1 MQIRA
6 GEVEKGMFLL
16 VKGGAYLVVEREF
29 VNPGK
34 GSSFVRLKLKHLT
47 NGSTLQE
54 TQKTQ
59 DQMETADVSD
69 RRSQFLYKDDNAQE
83 AYFMDNDS
91 YEQFSVPYDSIGDKL
106 FFLFDGETYP
116 VVFLK
121 ESAVDIKLPPK
132 MDIEVIEAEDAVK
145 GDTVST
151 VMKNA
156 VVVGGL
162 KVRVPAFIK
171 VGDKL
176 RINTDSQEY
185 VERVSK

>member
-16 VKGGAYLVVEREF
+16 MKGSPYQVVEREF

-59 DQMETADVSD
+59 DQMETAEVAEKK
-69 RRSQFLYKDDNAQE
+69 SQYLYKDDNAKE
-83 AYFMDNDS
+83 VFFMENEN
-91 YEQFSVPYDSIGDKL
+91 YEQFSMPFDLLGDKM
-106 FFLFDGETYP
+106 FFLFEGETYP
-116 VVFLK
+116 VVFLID
-121 ESAVDIKLPPK
+121 SPVDLKLPPK
-132 MDIEVIEAEDAVK
+132 MDLEVVEAEDAVK

-156 VVVGGL
+156 ILSTGL

-176 RINTDSQEY
+176 RVNTETQEY
-185 VERVSK
+185 VERINK